1 MAQRVKDPA
10 FSLQQL
16 VSLLWLGFSLWPG
29 NFCMLWVWQ
38 KKGGGGE
45 RKEIL
50 KYAAT
55 WMNLEDIM
63 LSEINQTQKDK

>member
-38 KKGGGGE
+38 KKRGWG
-45 RKEIL
+45 RKEG
-50 KYAAT
+50 
-55 WMNLEDIM
+55 NF
-63 LSEINQTQKDK
+63 EICCNMDEP